1 MFKTAIAKF
10 DSNDVTV
17 FQEAVVCYKNYSDVL
32 IGYKNTKFIISL
44 YGEIK
49 SYIARIKQLIT
60 KRLDLVVQQSRDPL
74 VTEITRN
81 QVYLVGQNCL
91 EYLSIFGED
100 KTTLKLQMVKI
111 QTNLYQTYPLTNVK
125 TDFIGKCVESF

>member
-17 FQEAVVCYKNYSDVL
+17 FQESVVCYKNYSDVL

-81 QVYLVGQNCL
+81 EVYLVGQNCL

-100 KTTLKLQMVKI
+100 
-111 QTNLYQTYPLTNVK
+111 
-125 TDFIGKCVESF
+125 